1 MTRYSYMMY
10 SLSKGPSNEL
20 LFTKCAENVSYQ
32 QKNQKISSPRLIPPT
47 PRHGKFI
54 SFNEWRDAHVDTI
67 QDVMLVLSD
76 TLLSLNMPLT
86 INTTK
91 MYEMLAARMYATSY
105 NKDKKKLILFSG
117 P

>member
-1 MTRYSYMMY
+1 MMY

-20 LFTKCAENVSYQ
+20 LFTKCAENVSCQ
-32 QKNQKISSPRLIPPT
+32 QQTQKTSLRLIPPA
-47 PRHGKFI
+47 PRHDKFI
-54 SFNEWRDAHVDTI
+54 SFNDWRDAHVDTI
-67 QDVMLVLSD
+67 KDVMWVLSD
-76 TLLSLNMPLT
+76 TLLSLNTPLT

-91 MYEMLAARMYATSY
+91 MYDMLAARMYATSY